1 MIQLII
7 GEKGNGK
14 TKILLD
20 KVNTEIKQIDGSAV
34 FIDKSKQHMYEVS
47 NKVRLIDV
55 TDFPIHSTDAFIGF
69 ICGILSQDRDL
80 ENIYLD
86 SFLKVAVTSAQ
97 EANAPLKRVLEIA
110 QKFNV
115 NIVISIS
122 ITKEQLDPDL
132 HKYVIN
138 M

>member
-14 TKILLD
+14 PKILLD

-34 FIDKSKQHMYEVS
+34 YIDKSKQHMYEVS

>member
-34 FIDKSKQHMYEVS
+34 YIDKSKQHMYEVS

-86 SFLKVAVTSAQ
+86 SVLKVAVASAQ

>member
-34 FIDKSKQHMYEVS
+34 YIDKSKQHMYEVS

>member
-34 FIDKSKQHMYEVS
+34 YIDKSKQHMYEVR